1 MYNYW
6 EQMTLDVKEW
16 IEGEYSTEELKE
28 KLEDREQWE
37 SDLNDDLWV
46 NDSITGN
53 ASGSYTFNRWT
64 AQQYVIDNTDILK
77 EALREFGTDAETI
90 AEKFLDDEW
99 EYFDVTIRCYLLG
112 QAITAALDE
121 IESEV
126 E

>member
-1 MYNYW
+1 MYNYL

-99 EYFDVTIRCYLLG
+99 EYFDVTIRCYLLW